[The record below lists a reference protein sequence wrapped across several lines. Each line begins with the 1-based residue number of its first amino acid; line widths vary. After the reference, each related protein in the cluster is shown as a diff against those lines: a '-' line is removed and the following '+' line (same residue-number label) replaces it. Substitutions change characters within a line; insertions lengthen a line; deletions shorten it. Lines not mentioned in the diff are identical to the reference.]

1 MNPQKEMPLMSDEK
15 RYLPVEVATS
25 RQNVSRSKQDV
36 WVQLTLD
43 VTGETFLID
52 FLPAT

>member
-1 MNPQKEMPLMSDEK
+1 MNPQKGKPLMSDEK
-15 RYLPVEVATS
+15 RYFLMEVVS
-25 RQNVSRSKQDV
+25 RQNASRSKQDV